1 MINYIDRLNLTISV
15 TERKLSDDGKWE
27 WDGTQWTPYEA
38 MDNTS
43 NVETPHSPLLGTQD
57 ENKGEHQNQSV
68 RFDTPDHKIMPS
80 EDSEPLEKDKSQD
93 KMLTILAISVLIFS
107 SVTGILAQKF
117 TEIEEQAST
126 HEAKALEFTSQARA
140 EESLE
145 NQVLLREEILLTEIK
160 SLILQSQL
168 QEDEQ
173 SRLQATLDGE
183 SFNYTHQLDVYELMD
198 WAYNRIYF
206 PELLLMCE
214 PEHCESEA
222 TDPGY
227 DTDLEFMT
235 YSFTLGHDDDLDA
248 RLRNVQFEFGMNYR
262 DHEISVSELSGVI
275 HITIPSYTV
284 PAQPEYGI
292 DEYSV
297 GMNGYVSELEWL
309 IELEKWNQSILE
321 AEVSDARVNRAISS
335 SNAGVSY
342 QQAAAAYTNYLI
354 EFNNGFVDEAW
365 AYLDTYNQSI
375 AAYNEYIDITD
386 NHTNN
391 YSYALD
397 DVLTVKNRIQS
408 LEQDLNDVMD
418 SNQKLELDKT
428 YQELETIA
436 DRYFAAERAFLS
448 GENAITKTDDLV
460 SRLFNQSDAYNAS
473 VIDTTT
479 GEYTS
484 EAVQLSYYSAL
495 HGPSSETYNSS
506 KQEQDNASEIRA
518 QLSELSTA
526 VMLVSVGNV
535 ILGVTGGM
543 VTKAKQGKG
552 NKRNIMILLAAGA
565 LTGSV
570 GALQSVGFIL

>member
-1 MINYIDRLNLTISV
+1 VS
-15 TERKLSDDGKWE
+15 ERKLSDDGKWE
-27 WDGTQWTPYEA
+27 WDGTQWTPYDAE
-38 MDNTS
+38 DNKS
-43 NVETPHSPLLGTQD
+43 NVETPYSPLLGTQD
-57 ENKGEHQNQSV
+57 ENKGENQNQSV
-68 RFDTPDHKIMPS
+68 RFDTPAHKIVPS
-80 EDSEPLEKDKSQD
+80 EDSGPLEKDKSQD

-107 SVTGILAQKF
+107 SITGILAQKF

-183 SFNYTHQLDVYELMD
+183 LFNYTHQLDVYELMD

-248 RLRNVQFEFGMNYR
+248 RLRNVQFEFELNDR
-262 DHEISVSELSGVI
+262 DHEISVSELSGEI

-297 GMNGYVSELEWL
+297 GMDGYVSELEWD
-309 IELEKWNQSILE
+309 IELEKWNQSSLE
-321 AEVSDARVNRAISS
+321 IDVSFARENRAIFSE
-335 SNAGVSY
+335 NAALNF
-342 QQAAAAYTNYLI
+342 QAAEAAYTNYVI
-354 EFNNGFVDEAW
+354 SINDGFEDAAW
-365 AYLDTYNQSI
+365 DYLDMYNQSL
-375 AAYNEYIDITD
+375 AAYTESSEIAENYTD
-386 NHTNN
+386 QFANYELELNN
-391 YSYALD
+391 A
-397 DVLTVKNRIQS
+397 KNRIQY
-408 LEQDLNDVMD
+408 LEQEINYIMEG
-418 SNQKLELDKT
+418 NQELQLDKRF
-428 YQELETIA
+428 QGLETIA

-473 VIDTTT
+473 VIDTAT
-479 GEYTS
+479 GEYTT
-484 EAVQLSYYSAL
+484 EGVQLSYYSAL

-526 VMLVSVGNV
+526 VMFVSVGNV